1 MELQHKI
8 VIALSLV
15 LVVFGSLLLNAISLS
30 GLTHALVLGGIVCVW
45 VLWIVKRFLS
55 IKAPNPDENALRL
68 NRLSSPEH
76 DISVQT
82 SKIAIGAA
90 EVSHFIDLLNK
101 SIESNGEH
109 ASAIAVAAAQ
119 LSNLSL
125 IHI

>member
-1 MELQHKI
+1 M
-8 VIALSLV
+8 
-15 LVVFGSLLLNAISLS
+15 
-30 GLTHALVLGGIVCVW
+30 
-45 VLWIVKRFLS
+45 S

-119 LSNLSL
+119 LSNTTALLGDNASSILVQTQEAERLSVQGRTQAQRAYL
-125 IHI
+125 LSNH